1 MQKSNPLLRRTLTT
15 LLCLIPLTPQAAE
28 IEVDSTIDAVLISP
42 VTATIT
48 RTGTASLPPGDHS
61 LILRGLPGR
70 LDPNRLVLR
79 LDDQSVRIGNL
90 RLRREFQDEIVG
102 EEQQRLEAEIEA
114 LRFERRQVTDG
125 IASAQTQLQLLNSLA
140 SGSLGADEDLLS
152 SDNLTGLLTTLV
164 DAGNSARQSIR
175 EAEREV
181 ARLDIQIEQ
190 LQEQLAAFAA
200 RERSTQ
206 VATASLRVEA
216 QTETAFSLSYPVQ
229 EASWSWQHEAR
240 LNSSDAFLQ
249 LTRNAILAQTSGEDW
264 NNVELTITTVQG
276 NRNINAP
283 DINTRLVSLQSER
296 PQTRNPR
303 AFSTAARAAD
313 ASVQEVLV
321 TGAYLNS
328 SVQSTSS
335 DYQVSYRVP
344 GRVSIASGAEQQIF
358 PVDERGIEVD
368 LALVAVPE
376 LATAAFLEARFTME
390 DEIPIQ
396 DGQMQF
402 YLDNSFI
409 GSSYVGA
416 LLPGEEV
423 SLPFGQDERIRVERL
438 AEQEEDDSGGTFR
451 RAAEN
456 VRQRYVLTSFHDQP
470 VDIEILGML
479 PVSQSDDVEVEIDR
493 DATEADADN
502 IDGKRGSLM
511 WQRRLQPTES
521 VEIRHF
527 YSIRYPEGEQ
537 LDYRYD

>member
-1 MQKSNPLLRRTLTT
+1 MQKPTTLLALTT
-15 LLCLIPLTPQAAE
+15 LLCLVPLTTQAAE
-28 IEVDSTIDAVLISP
+28 IEADSSIDAVLISP

-48 RTGTASLPPGDHS
+48 RTGTATLPPGDHS
-61 LILRGLPGR
+61 LIIRGLPGR

-90 RLRREFQDEIVG
+90 RLRREFQDEVVG
-102 EEQQRLEAEIEA
+102 EEQQRLEAEIEQ

-125 IASAQTQLQLLNSLA
+125 IASAQTQLQLLDSLA

-152 SDNLTGLLTTLV
+152 TDNLSGLLTTLV

-206 VATASLRVEA
+206 VATASLRVES

-296 PQTRNPR
+296 PARLNQQAMTTR
-303 AFSTAARAAD
+303 ARAAD
-313 ASVQEVLV
+313 ASAQEVRV

-409 GSSYVGA
+409 GSSYVAA

-438 AEQEEDDSGGTFR
+438 AEQEEDDSGGFLS

>member
-1 MQKSNPLLRRTLTT
+1 VQKPTTLLSLST

-28 IEVDSTIDAVLISP
+28 IEADSSIDAVLISP

-61 LILRGLPGR
+61 LIIRGLPGR

-125 IASAQTQLQLLNSLA
+125 IASAQTQLQLLDSLA

-152 SDNLTGLLTTLV
+152 TDNLTGLLTTLV

-206 VATASLRVEA
+206 VATASLRVES
-216 QTETAFSLSYPVQ
+216 QTETDFSLSYPVQ

-296 PQTRNPR
+296 LRTMNQR
-303 AFSTAARAAD
+303 ALTTASRVAD
-313 ASVQEVLV
+313 ASAQEVLV

-438 AEQEEDDSGGTFR
+438 AEQEEDDSGGFLS

-456 VRQRYVLTSFHDQP
+456 VRQRYVLTSFHNQP

-493 DATEADADN
+493 DATEADANN
-502 IDGKRGSLM
+502 IEGKRGSLM
-511 WQRRLQPTES
+511 WQRRLQPSES

>member
-1 MQKSNPLLRRTLTT
+1 
-15 LLCLIPLTPQAAE
+15 PQAAE
-28 IEVDSTIDAVLISP
+28 IETDSIIDAVLISP

-61 LILRGLPGR
+61 LIIRDLPGR

-90 RLRREFQDEIVG
+90 RLRREFQDEVVG
-102 EEQQRLEAEIEA
+102 EEQQRLETEIEA

-152 SDNLTGLLTTLV
+152 TDNLTGLLTTLV

-216 QTETAFSLSYPVQ
+216 QTETDFSLSYPVQ

-249 LTRNAILAQTSGEDW
+249 LTRNAILGQTSGEDW
-264 NNVELTITTVQG
+264 NDVELTITTVQG

-296 PQTRNPR
+296 PQTRNQR

-358 PVDERGIEVD
+358 PVDERGMDVE

-511 WQRRLQPTES
+511 WQRRLQPTGT

>member
-1 MQKSNPLLRRTLTT
+1 MTT
-15 LLCLIPLTPQAAE
+15 LLCLIPLSPQAAE
-28 IEVDSTIDAVLISP
+28 IEADSSIDAVLISP
-42 VTATIT
+42 DEATIT
-48 RTGTASLPPGDHS
+48 RIGTASLPPGDHS
-61 LILRGLPGR
+61 LIIRGLPGR

-90 RLRREFQDEIVG
+90 RLRREFQNEIVG
-102 EEQQRLEAEIEA
+102 EEQQRLEAEIEE
-114 LRFERRQVTDG
+114 LRFARRQVTDG
-125 IASAQTQLQLLNSLA
+125 IASAQTQLQLLDSLA

-152 SDNLTGLLTTLV
+152 TDNLTGLLTTLV
-164 DAGNSARQSIR
+164 EAGNNARQSIR

-216 QTETAFSLSYPVQ
+216 QTETGFSLSYPVQ

-240 LNSSDAFLQ
+240 LNSSESFLQ
-249 LTRNAILAQTSGEDW
+249 LTRNAILGQTSGEDW
-264 NNVELTITTVQG
+264 DNVELTITTVQG
-276 NRNINAP
+276 SRNINAP
-283 DINTRLVSLQSER
+283 DINTRLVSLRSER
-296 PQTRNPR
+296 PRTVDQR
-303 AFSTAARAAD
+303 AFTTARAAD
-313 ASVQEVLV
+313 ASAQEVVV
-321 TGAYLNS
+321 TGSYLNS

-358 PVDERGIEVD
+358 PVDERGMDVD

-396 DGQMQF
+396 EGQMQF

-423 SLPFGQDERIRVERL
+423 SLPFGEDERIRVERL
-438 AEQEEDDSGGTFR
+438 AEEEDDSGGGFLS

-456 VRQRYVLTSFHDQP
+456 VRQRYVLTSFHDEP

-493 DATEADADN
+493 DATEADAEN

-511 WQRRLQPTES
+511 WQRRLQPTGT